1 MVDTLGIFSRFL
13 LRGGLLGGAV
23 YYTRQVGIWGDS
35 DQSDKLYN
43 TVKSE
48 LSPYVEKAKKQ
59 LPFEV
64 PQLPRTGEM
73 RFLAK
78 HYYNEGVKNTF
89 RFIHMLP
96 CYAGRGLK
104 KVKDTFQDFAKSPA
118 ITGGEESS
126 PAK

>member
-1 MVDTLGIFSRFL
+1 MVLGL
-13 LRGGLLGGAV
+13 LVRGGLVAGTV
-23 YYTRQVGIWGDS
+23 YYTQKVGIWGDS
-35 DQSDKLYN
+35 AQSDKLYN
-43 TVKSE
+43 DIKSE
-48 LSPYVEKAKKQ
+48 LRPHVQKLEKQ
-59 LPFEV
+59 LPFDV

-104 KVKDTFQDFAKSPA
+104 KVKDTFQDFAQSPA
-118 ITGGEESS
+118 IAGGAESS

>member
-1 MVDTLGIFSRFL
+1 MVV
-13 LRGGLLGGAV
+13 GLLVRSGLLAGTV
-23 YYTRQVGIWGDS
+23 YYTRKVGIWGDT
-35 DQSDKLYN
+35 DQTDKLYN
-43 TVKSE
+43 NVKAA
-48 LSPYVEKAKKQ
+48 LCPYVQKLEKQ

-64 PQLPRTGEM
+64 PELPRTGEM

-78 HYYNEGVKNTF
+78 HYYNEGVKNSF

-118 ITGGEESS
+118 ITGEQESS
-126 PAK
+126 AAK